1 MWKEKYKIH
10 VARHIDPLREP
21 ANIVPDRGRLV
32 NKCPASLLEDRGR
45 AGRPGSTDGGAPLRN
60 RVHAGQESGA

>member
-10 VARHIDPLREP
+10 VARHIDPLQEP

-32 NKCPASLLEDRGR
+32 NKCPVSLLEDPGTRWT
-45 AGRPGSTDGGAPLRN
+45 AGGGAPLRN
-60 RVHAGQESGA
+60 CVHAGEESGA